1 MSDPE
6 IETEIVTDIAGGVAV
21 ITLNR
26 PAKLNA
32 MTVEM
37 DRRLNEITFELN
49 NDDTVRAVIL
59 TGAGG
64 RAFCAGSDLTALDGY
79 GTSWQ
84 YRNRFDSNLDY
95 SYAIYK
101 MRKPV
106 VVAVDGYCIGGGLE
120 MACASDVR
128 YATTGSSF
136 AAGEIRW
143 GWHGGSGQ
151 TQFLTKLV
159 GAGAA
164 SEILMTGERID
175 AQEAFRVG
183 LVQKLFDNREEL
195 MAAAHKF
202 AETVA
207 NYAPIPVQAVK
218 KLVRVAQSTSME
230 VGLSYE
236 NDLFSYEMNTED
248 AREGRAAFAEKRP
261 PVFEGR

>member
-1 MSDPE
+1 MESGMETD
-6 IETEIVTDIAGGVAV
+6 IQTEIADGVAV
-21 ITLNR
+21 VTLNR
-26 PAKLNA
+26 PAKLNS
-32 MTVEM
+32 MTVGM

-49 NDDTVRAVIL
+49 NDDAVRVVIL

-64 RAFCAGSDLTALDGY
+64 RAFCAGSDITDLDGY

-84 YRNRFDSNLDY
+84 YRNRFDKNLDY
-95 SYAIYK
+95 SYAVYK

-128 YATTGSSF
+128 YATTASSF

-175 AQEAFRVG
+175 AHEAYRIG
-183 LVQKLFDNREEL
+183 LVQKLFDTRDDL

-207 NYAPIPVQAVK
+207 RHSPIPVQAVK

-230 VGLSYE
+230 VGLAYE
-236 NDLFSYEMNTED
+236 NDLFSYEMNTDD

-261 PVFEGR
+261 PVFQGR